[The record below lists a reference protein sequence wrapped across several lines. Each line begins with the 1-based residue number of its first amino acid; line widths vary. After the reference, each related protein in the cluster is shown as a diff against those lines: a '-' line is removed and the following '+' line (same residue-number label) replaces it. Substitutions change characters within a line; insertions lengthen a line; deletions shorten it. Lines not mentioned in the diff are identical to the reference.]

1 MNFQDN
7 GQLGDCACGPC
18 CVHPRGPVLA
28 MCCLRDPRARVAM
41 WPCFGSPSGPEG
53 CDTGLIFSHPPPL
66 SRSGRK
72 APSPRDPGLPG
83 GVCSRCLLHGSLGP
97 REGGSGQ
104 DIVKSQIKKKKST
117 EVPTPNLMELKASG
131 RHLFTPGA
139 LARGCTFW
147 SSFCSPKTNTW
158 TSSDQIWVLRMGSGH
173 GYFKSSLS
181 DSSGS

>member
-104 DIVKSQIKKKKST
+104 DIVKSQIKKKKKHRGAHPQLDGA
-117 EVPTPNLMELKASG
+117 EGLRPTFIYTRGSSPRLHILVIVLLSQNQ
-131 RHLFTPGA
+131 HLDLLGP
-139 LARGCTFW
+139 
-147 SSFCSPKTNTW
+147 
-158 TSSDQIWVLRMGSGH
+158 DMGSQDGVWAWV
-173 GYFKSSLS
+173 F
-181 DSSGS
+181 